1 MKKDTLYTRENN
13 NKLKTFWRPNLVY
26 ILSDWVLKLGGG
38 GGDMDGGA
46 GLGRGSRQKG
56 LVFINLS
63 DG

>member
-26 ILSDWVLKLGGG
+26 ILSDWVFKLGGG
-38 GGDMDGGA
+38 GGDRDGGA
-46 GLGRGSRQKG
+46 GLRRGSRQKG
-56 LVFINLS
+56 FAFINLS